1 MDYKDLDDDLAEIHG
16 LLNEMAV
23 ALKDR
28 FTGVCGFDRFRHGR
42 IIAHVW
48 RAKQHVEQAAEA
60 IRGPLKVPRRM
71 DHV

>member
-1 MDYKDLDDDLAEIHG
+1 MDYKDLDDDLTEIEG
-16 LLNEMAV
+16 LLRELAI
-23 ALKDR
+23 ALKDQ
-28 FTGVCGFDRFRHGR
+28 FTGVRGFDRFRHGR

-60 IRGPLKVPRRM
+60 MRGPLKVPGRM

>member
-1 MDYKDLDDDLAEIHG
+1 MNYKDLDDDLSEIHG
-16 LLNEMAV
+16 LLNEL
-23 ALKDR
+23 ALALRDQA
-28 FTGVCGFDRFRHGR
+28 TGVRGFDRFRHGR

-60 IRGPLKVPRRM
+60 MHGPLKVPRRM